1 MNIILFGSGQGGQMA
16 ANWLPADSKLIA
28 IADNNS
34 QKWGQSLQ
42 EIPVIDPKE
51 IPNLSPDLVFITI
64 LNKDAAPIIE
74 KQLRE
79 LGYMG
84 PIQTLTLFHQLMDL
98 RLAHLRLLAK
108 EINQR
113 NLLGA
118 VAELGVYQ
126 GAFAAEINR
135 LFPERPLY
143 LFDTFEGFAASDLAI
158 EKATL
163 RDAAP
168 IKRDFHDTSAEEV
181 LRRLPHPEKAILCK
195 GHFPETL
202 PNDLPSLAFVSL
214 DADLYEPT
222 LQGLKAFWP
231 KLVPGAILLIHDYNS
246 TQFQGVKKAVDF
258 FCEQEHLLPLPL
270 PDLHGSAILQ
280 KTKSTP

>member
-1 MNIILFGSGQGGQMA
+1 MNIIFFGSGQGGQMA
-16 ANWLPADSKLIA
+16 ANWLLADSKLIA

-42 EIPVIDPKE
+42 GIPVIDPKE
-51 IPNLSPDLVFITI
+51 IPSLNPDLVFITI
-64 LNKDAAPIIE
+64 LNKDAALTIE
-74 KQLRE
+74 KQLRT
-79 LGYMG
+79 LGYQR
-84 PIQTLTLFHQLMDL
+84 PVQNLNLFRQLMDL

-113 NLLGA
+113 NLPGA

-135 LFPERPLY
+135 LFPNRPLY
-143 LFDTFEGFAASDLAI
+143 LFDTFEGFMESDLAI
-158 EKATL
+158 EKETL
-163 RDAAP
+163 KDAAP
-168 IKRDFHDTSAEEV
+168 IKKDFHDTSVEEV
-181 LRRLPHPEKAILCK
+181 LSRLPYPEKAILCK

-202 PNDLPSLAFVSL
+202 PKDLSSLAFVSL

-231 KLVPGAILLIHDYNS
+231 KLVPGGILLIHDYNS
-246 TQFQGVKKAVDF
+246 TQFQGAKKAVDL
-258 FCEQEHLLPLPL
+258 FCKEKHLLPIPL
-270 PDLHGSAILQ
+270 LDLHGSTILQ
-280 KTKSTP
+280 KN